1 MLKQEEAVGNYCADP
16 KCFPKVTG
24 YVREQMVLLIEQLH
38 VVKDYKIETLHL
50 AVSIADRYLVHLSVV
65 TNEPPCLVTLA
76 VISLLM
82 AAKLE

>member
-1 MLKQEEAVGNYCADP
+1 MLSQDEAVGDYCADP
-16 KCFPKVTG
+16 NCFPKVTS

-38 VVKDYKIETLHL
+38 AVKDYKIETLHL
-50 AVSIADRYLVHLSVV
+50 AVSIADRYLVHLSIE

-76 VISLLM
+76 VIALLM